1 MGDIMLCA
9 SLVLGALT
17 DFAVGLEDLP
27 DPHRDDFRLI
37 VLGDSFALP
46 TMTRIPTALM
56 ARLPEGRIRAWRVPA
71 KPNAAP
77 LRLLDTG
84 PDVFQLND
92 PSEQGCY
99 GFETDRGGV
108 QIGLPVTRPMDLR
121 VANGASGRAVYT
133 LRLEDLEVGSPA
145 LEPFAKEPVTVKVI
159 HRWPTSSLNAV
170 PLTSIEGDWVPGE
183 VLSPGALGELGSCF
197 LERLVIGDLVRL
209 RTANAGSGALQV
221 LDFILLRN
229 SPGVYFSALAD
240 ESWSYA
246 GYGNNRFC
254 ESANDKTFAQS
265 ELSNW
270 IAATTLDPSEP
281 IVFMSMLSTEGVL
294 DQDFRVELESIV
306 SQSFG
311 AVEEAGLDVPIFML
325 FVLPMRH
332 SIGGVLP
339 VEDEPDAFE
348 HSWDAMAE
356 LAHEQ
361 QRIGAISLYHMT
373 DGIRFDGGS
382 LSKQWL
388 QDRCLN
394 LHRYSGSQYNLA
406 LPPYN
411 GKLHDPPM
419 IHPRNEVAA
428 TFMARLLRYAW
439 RGWSWP
445 GDVDA
450 DGVLTS
456 EDADLVLQAV
466 GQVGDVPEDLNE
478 DGVVDAK
485 DVSEITGRLDC
496 ANAPAPPPSPDFNGD
511 GVVGYEDLLILLA
524 FWDQSDP
531 EGYDLNGDGQVD
543 YVDLLVL
550 LSAWTI

>member
-1 MGDIMLCA
+1 MLCA

-17 DFAVGLEDLP
+17 DFAIGLEDLP

-46 TMTRIPTALM
+46 RMTRIPTALM

-71 KPNAAP
+71 KPNATP

-121 VANGASGRAVYT
+121 VANGVSGRAVYN
-133 LRLEDLEVGSPA
+133 LRLEDLESGSLA
-145 LEPFAKEPVTVKVI
+145 LQPFANEPVSIKVI
-159 HRWPTSSLNAV
+159 HRWPTSGLNAV
-170 PLTSIEGDWVPGE
+170 PLTSIEGTWVPGE
-183 VLSPGALGELGSCF
+183 ALPPGYFGELGSCS
-197 LERLVIGDLVRL
+197 LDHLAVGEIVRL
-209 RTANAGSGALQV
+209 RTAIAGAGALQV
-221 LDFILLRN
+221 MDFILSRN
-229 SPGVYFSALAD
+229 SPGVYFSALSD

-246 GYGNNRFC
+246 GYGNDSFC
-254 ESANDKTFAQS
+254 QSANDKTFAQS
-265 ELSNW
+265 ELANW
-270 IAATTLDPSEP
+270 IAATTIDPSES
-281 IVFMSMLSTEGVL
+281 IVFMSMLSTEAVTG
-294 DQDFRVELESIV
+294 QYFRSVLESMV
-306 SQSFG
+306 NQSVG
-311 AVEEAGLDVPIFML
+311 AVEEAGLDVPISML

-332 SIGGVLP
+332 SIGSALP
-339 VEDEPDAFE
+339 VEEEPEAFE
-348 HSWDAMAE
+348 HSWTAMAE
-356 LAHEQ
+356 LASEYQ
-361 QRIGAISLYHMT
+361 EIGAVSLYHMT
-373 DGIRFDGGS
+373 DGIRFDGGPPS
-382 LSKQWL
+382 RQWL

-394 LHRYSGSQYNLA
+394 LHRYSGSEYNLS

-419 IHPRNEVAA
+419 IHPRDEVAA

-456 EDADLVLQAV
+456 VDRDLVLQAV
-466 GQVGDVPEDLNE
+466 GEIGDLPEDLNE
-478 DGVVDAK
+478 DGVVDAA
-485 DVSEITGRLDC
+485 DVDEITVRLEC
-496 ANAPAPPPSPDFNGD
+496 ANAPPPPPSPDFNGD
-511 GVVGYEDLLILLA
+511 GVVAYEDLLILLT
-524 FWDQSDP
+524 FWDQSDS
-531 EGYDLNGDGQVD
+531 EGYDLNSDGQVD
-543 YVDLLVL
+543 YLDLLVL